1 MGDVL
6 NFVRLAPVPTPG
18 GADFEAMRFRYIA
31 SLAAQIATLLERAEA
46 ADNPVAADL
55 AERARTII
63 VGVAS
68 MEPTQRERQSLQ
80 EMMKTGLPRTA

>member
-1 MGDVL
+1 MMLTIGIICCPL
-6 NFVRLAPVPTPG
+6 PIT
-18 GADFEAMRFRYIA
+18 III
-31 SLAAQIATLLERAEA
+31 SS
-46 ADNPVAADL
+46 
-55 AERARTII
+55 TII